1 MQRLRD
7 FLTRTVSKLQPETQM
22 IDRPTSPPSNPNS
35 ERPLNFAGRHHL
47 RFSVEMEALMLALE
61 QRHVSEKCASFERRR
76 VSDVS
81 PIAKDQFEPC
91 AFDDFGL
98 VQGLEI
104 DARWM

>member
-1 MQRLRD
+1 
-7 FLTRTVSKLQPETQM
+7 
-22 IDRPTSPPSNPNS
+22 
-35 ERPLNFAGRHHL
+35 
-47 RFSVEMEALMLALE
+47 MEALMLALE